1 MSHRLPRMGNLSV
14 KDVAKILHVTDATV
28 RAWINSKR
36 LKALGG
42 DEPVVKG
49 KRRFLQIRKDD
60 LVEFLRANAG
70 EYDMEL
76 LRAYGIKDVVDPTEI
91 PDEVKSYYDGPHG
104 KKEVDPNAAYTVS
117 DISQLDG
124 AWAPEKLVGTKRA
137 EETYKEASAAI
148 KEYAGIRLREATATC
163 SVVIDERIAVANV
176 SYGTAVKIVE
186 AMMSDQACVFRTIT
200 IEKTI
205 A

>member
-1 MSHRLPRMGNLSV
+1 MSHRLPHIGNLSV

-60 LVEFLRANAG
+60 LVKFLRANAG

-91 PDEVKSYYDGPHG
+91 PDEVKSYYDGPHD
-104 KKEVDPNAAYTVS
+104 KKEVDPSAAYTVS

-124 AWAPEKLVGTKRA
+124 AWAPEKLINARQV
-137 EETYKEASAAI
+137 EETHMEAVAAI
-148 KEYAGIRLREATATC
+148 TC
-163 SVVIDERIAVANV
+163 SVIIDGRIAVANV

-186 AMMSDQACVFRTIT
+186 AMMSDQACVFRTIA

-205 A
+205 V